1 LNFFSFFYVIKCKAT
16 KIKKIVKIS
25 IIILLVL
32 FSIPATSFILLQN
45 KKIQTYLA
53 GEIAQ
58 QVSEN
63 LRADFS
69 IESVDMILFNRVVLK
84 TVLLKDQYKDTLL
97 YSPRMVATLKK
108 FNYPDKIMKISKL
121 SLHEPTIRFSMDPTN
136 TVNVEFLVESIRSL
150 ADTSK
155 KSWMINVTNIELSD
169 ARFLFLDHHDSTE
182 SDFGLDFSDIH
193 LASLNTE
200 IRQFQKTGDT
210 IDFYLDNISFTDQSG
225 FYMKDMSGQVSLSP
239 RFMQLRDALF
249 EGPDTRI
256 SAEILRFDFDS
267 YQEFARGKYG
277 HEVGMDFLITQANV
291 SFNDL
296 SYIIPQLR
304 YWKESFRLS
313 GQIRGKVDNL
323 KGRDLILSYNSYAA
337 FTGDFDMIG
346 LPDFRETFM
355 FFDIQSL
362 DLDINNLD
370 ALEIPGKSGEK
381 ITISETLS
389 QLGAISYKGNFTGF
403 IDDFV
408 SYGRFNTDLGMIA
421 SDISIKPDTSDII
434 RFNGELETE
443 GFNLG
448 SLLPLKELVGQ
459 LSMQGIANG
468 FFTREGEVY
477 ANMDGSIS
485 LLHFNEYDYQ
495 NINLSG
501 ELSKNTFDGSFN
513 VEDPNL
519 RMDFF
524 GRIDFSDTIPEF
536 NFTTEIDRAR
546 LYPLNISHTDPD
558 YILSCLVEANFRGR
572 NLDEYEGKITLLN
585 SLYQKSDKQIQIY
598 DFVLE
603 ALHSGDTNK
612 LLLSSNL
619 VDAEISGSYNFVDI
633 FSSAASVLS
642 HHFPEYSSEWNI
654 PPPPENPD
662 ENHFTY
668 RAHFKNT
675 YPITDFFVPDL
686 EIARNS
692 LISGTYDPAGYVF
705 EMEGEF
711 PYFRFK
717 DNIWE
722 GLALNLDSDDSL
734 LILFAESSEYRRGT
748 SMNIQNILLDATAS
762 LDSMEFALNWLNES
776 SSKNTGNV
784 SGYTRYIPEHESE
797 IHGLL
802 VSLNPGGITIN
813 DTIWDIQPGLIR
825 IDSSY
830 IEFSGIMLQHNQQ
843 HLLIDGIVSE
853 VPQDQLLV
861 RFQQFDLNHINR
873 LSMQKNIIFQGVL
886 EGYGSISDLYNN
898 PLFLSDIT
906 VSDLTINEELLG
918 RTSLAANWINSEKKI
933 HIDLKSLRGN
943 LKTIGITGDY
953 YPGNRELDF
962 SIELDKLRMN
972 VFRPYLKKWVSDV
985 NGIASGN
992 LSLDGNLKQPEF
1004 NGEIDLQKSSF
1015 RIDYLQTMYNFSDK
1029 IQIDDN
1035 QIEFR
1040 NIEIFDEEGNVAL
1053 MNGTI
1058 NNTYLRDHIID
1069 LQIEAQ
1075 NFYFLNTRE
1084 KDNSIY
1090 YGTAVASGLI
1100 NINGPTDDLR
1110 LNITATTKRNTQL
1123 FIPLYKEGDIS
1134 ENNFITFD
1142 YDGQMV
1148 AETSRSDKYEVRLS
1162 GVNMVFDLEVTPD
1175 AEVQIIF
1182 DPQVGDIL
1190 TGNGRGSITLEIN
1203 DRGDFEMFGDY
1214 AFTEGDYL
1222 FTLQNII
1229 NKRLKIQQGGTI
1241 SWNGD
1246 PMNAIID
1253 MQAIYSTKAAP
1264 YVLVPSGPEY
1274 LKKRLPVDC
1283 HLIMTDNLMNPNI
1296 GFNIEL
1302 PTAEEETK
1310 NYVRNAINT
1319 DEELTKQFLSLL
1331 VMSNFS
1337 SNQAG
1342 TASGISGSS
1351 AGMAGVT
1358 TSELLSNQLSN
1369 WLSQISSDFDIGVNY
1384 RPGDEISTDQVEVAL
1399 STQILDDRVT
1409 IHTNVDV
1416 SGAGEQG
1423 TSTGANTSNIAGE
1436 FDLDVKLTDD
1446 GKLRVKAFNHSNDD
1460 QLYKTSPYTQGV
1472 GFVYGEDFNSFRELR
1487 RRYFGRRKTTEGK

>member
-1 LNFFSFFYVIKCKAT
+1 
-16 KIKKIVKIS
+16 
-25 IIILLVL
+25 
-32 FSIPATSFILLQN
+32 
-45 KKIQTYLA
+45 
-53 GEIAQ
+53 
-58 QVSEN
+58 
-63 LRADFS
+63 
-69 IESVDMILFNRVVLK
+69 MILFNRVVLNK
-84 TVLLKDQYKDTLL
+84 VLMKDQYQDTLL

-108 FNYPDKIMKISKL
+108 FNYPGKIMELSKL
-121 SLHEPTIRFSMDPTN
+121 RLHEPTIRFAVDTTN
-136 TVNVEFLVESIRSL
+136 TVNIEFLVESIRSL
-150 ADTSK
+150 ADSSK
-155 KSWMINVTNIELSD
+155 KSWTVNVTNIEMSGS
-169 ARFLFLDHHDSTE
+169 RFLFIDYNSNTIPEH
-182 SDFGLDFSDIH
+182 GLNFSDI
-193 LASLNTE
+193 LLTGLDAD
-200 IRQFQKTGDT
+200 IRRFQKTGDT
-210 IDFYLDNISFTDQSG
+210 ISFYLNKLSFTDQSG
-225 FYMKDMSGQVSLSP
+225 FYMRDMTGEVSLSP
-239 RFMQLRDALF
+239 RFMQLRETVF
-249 EGPDTRI
+249 EGPGTRI
-256 SAEILRFDFDS
+256 DAEILRFDFNS
-267 YQEFARGKYG
+267 YQEFAKGEYG
-277 HEVGMDFLITQANV
+277 HKVGMDFLITDADV
-291 SFNDL
+291 SFSDL
-296 SYIIPQLR
+296 SYIIPQFQD
-304 YWKESFRLS
+304 WKESFRLS

-323 KGRDLILSYNSYAA
+323 KGRNLSLRYNSYAA

-370 ALEIPGKSGEK
+370 SLEIPGKSGEK

-389 QLGAISYKGNFTGF
+389 QLGAISYTGNFTGF

-408 SYGRFNTDLGMIA
+408 SYGRFNTDLGRIA
-421 SDISIKPDTSDII
+421 SDISIKPDTSEII
-434 RFNGELETE
+434 RFNGEVETE
-443 GFNLG
+443 GFDLG

-459 LSMQGIANG
+459 LSMQAIANG
-468 FFTREGEVY
+468 FFTRDGEIY

-485 LLHFNEYDYQ
+485 SLHFNDYDYQ

-519 RMDFF
+519 RMQFF
-524 GRIDFSDTIPEF
+524 GRIDFSDSVPEF

-546 LYPLNISHTDPD
+546 LYPLNISYTDPD
-558 YILSCLVEANFRGR
+558 YTLSCLVEANFRGR
-572 NLDEYEGKITLLN
+572 NLDEYDGKITLLN

-603 ALHSGDTNK
+603 SLHSGDTNK

-619 VDAEISGSYNFVDI
+619 IDAEISGFYNFVDI
-633 FSSAASVLS
+633 FSSATSVLS
-642 HHFPEYSSEWNI
+642 HHFPEYSCEWNI
-654 PPPPENPD
+654 PPAPDNPD
-662 ENHFTY
+662 DNHFTY
-668 RAHFKNT
+668 WVHFKNT

-686 EIARNS
+686 EIAQNS
-692 LISGTYDPAGYVF
+692 LISGIFAPAKYLL

-711 PYFRFK
+711 PFLRFK
-717 DNIWE
+717 DNTWE
-722 GLALNLDSDDSL
+722 DLELALKSNDSL
-734 LILFAESSEYRRGT
+734 MTLNAESSVYHNGT
-748 SMNIQNILLDATAS
+748 LFNTQGIHFDAVAMN
-762 LDSMEFALNWLNES
+762 DSMEFALNWLNES
-776 SSKNTGNV
+776 FKINTGNV
-784 SGYTRYIPEHESE
+784 SGYTKFISSYEAEKTGFLI
-797 IHGLL
+797 
-802 VSLNPGGITIN
+802 SLNSSNVTIN
-813 DTIWDIQPGLIR
+813 DTTWHIHPGTIR
-825 IDSSY
+825 IDSSF
-830 IEFSGIMLQHNQQ
+830 IEITGIQFQHDQQ
-843 HLLIDGIVSE
+843 YLLLDGIISE
-853 VPQDQLLV
+853 RPEDKLLV
-861 RFQQFDLNHINR
+861 RFQQFDLNHLNQ
-873 LSMQKNIIFQGVL
+873 LSMQNNIMLAGIM
-886 EGYGSISDLYNN
+886 EGTGNISNLYTN

-906 VSDLTINEELLG
+906 ISDLSINEELLG
-918 RTSLAANWINSEKKI
+918 QTSLAATWINSEKKI
-933 HIDLKSLRGN
+933 HIDLASLRGR

-953 YPGNRELDF
+953 YPGSREVDF

-972 VFRPYLKKWVSDV
+972 VFKPYLEKWVSDV
-985 NGIASGN
+985 NGIASGS
-992 LSLDGNLKQPEF
+992 LSLKGYLHQPEF

-1015 RIDYLQTMYNFSDK
+1015 RIDYLQTVYSFSDK
-1029 IQIDDN
+1029 VQIIDN
-1035 QIEFR
+1035 QLGFS
-1040 NIEIFDEEGNVAL
+1040 NIRIFDEQGNLAL
-1053 MNGTI
+1053 LNGTI
-1058 NNTYLRDHIID
+1058 NNTYLRDFIIN

-1084 KDNSIY
+1084 KDNSIF
-1090 YGTAVASGLI
+1090 YGTAIASGHI
-1100 NINGPTDDLR
+1100 NINGPADDLR
-1110 LNITATTKRNTQL
+1110 LNITATTERNTQL

-1142 YDGQMV
+1142 NSSQLV
-1148 AETSRSDKYEVRLS
+1148 AETNRSDKYEVRLS
-1162 GVNMVFDLEVTPD
+1162 GVNMIFDLEVTPD

-1190 TGNGRGSITLEIN
+1190 TGNGRGSVSLEIN

-1214 AFTEGDYL
+1214 TFTGGDYL

-1229 NKRLKIQQGGTI
+1229 NKKLKIQQGGTI

-1253 MQAIYSTKAAP
+1253 MQAIYSTKASP

-1283 HLIMTDNLMNPNI
+1283 HLIMTGNLMNPNI
-1296 GFNIEL
+1296 RFNLEL
-1302 PTAEEETK
+1302 PTAEEETR

-1331 VMSNFS
+1331 VMNNFS
-1337 SNQAG
+1337 SAQSG
-1342 TASGISGSS
+1342 TASAITGSS

-1423 TSTGANTSNIAGE
+1423 TSTSANTSNIAGE
-1436 FDLDVKLTDD
+1436 FDVDVKLTDD

-1472 GFVYGEDFNSFRELR
+1472 GLVYGEDFNSFRELR
-1487 RRYFGRRKTTEGK
+1487 RRYFGRRKAKEEK